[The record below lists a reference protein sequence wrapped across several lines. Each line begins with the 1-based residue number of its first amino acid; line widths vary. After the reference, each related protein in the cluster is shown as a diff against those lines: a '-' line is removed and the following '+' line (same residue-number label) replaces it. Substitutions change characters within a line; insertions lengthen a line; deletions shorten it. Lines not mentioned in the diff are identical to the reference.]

1 MKHKLT
7 YISAILALALSCCHS
22 NHNHDHSHHGHSHES
37 HEHSHD
43 GHDSHE
49 SHEHEHCE
57 GEHDFHEH
65 EHYEGEHDSH
75 EHELEDSHAEEAHN
89 HKDGEIVI
97 SHEQIHKFGIKT
109 ERAENR
115 DFCKIVKTCGEILA
129 AQGNES
135 VIVSPSNGIA
145 TFASNSLTAGRAVR
159 NGEVIAF
166 VSSKDIENGDP
177 SAKAKAAFDAAKS
190 AYERAESL
198 VKDKIISQKEY
209 EQAKLNF
216 ENAQNEYLALSSK
229 TTDKGIGVSSTLGGF
244 VKEIHI
250 SNGEYVNVGQP
261 VATVSQSR
269 RLYLQVDVPE
279 KHLSEMRN
287 ITGANFKL
295 PYSDSLFRTSELK
308 GKIISRGKSY
318 GKNSCFVPVT
328 FEFDNIGNIVQ
339 GSFAEVFL
347 QIKSFKKV
355 ISVPLTALTE
365 SAGIYFVYLQTGD
378 HSFVRQEVSIGSNDG
393 ERVEILKGLH
403 EGNIVVTEG
412 AIHVKLAENS
422 AAIPEGHNHNH

>member
-1 MKHKLT
+1 MKHKLIYT
-7 YISAILALALSCCHS
+7 SAILALALCGCHS
-22 NHNHDHSHHGHSHES
+22 RHDHDKHSHH
-37 HEHSHD
+37 EHDHQQEM
-43 GHDSHE
+43 HY
-49 SHEHEHCE
+49 EHEHHNHHKK
-57 GEHDFHEH
+57 EHDTHHKHEKKNAG
-65 EHYEGEHDSH
+65 EG
-75 EHELEDSHAEEAHN
+75 HN
-89 HKDGEIVI
+89 HADGEIVI

-109 ERAENR
+109 ERAEKR

-145 TFASNSLTAGRAVR
+145 TFASNSFTAGRAVR

-166 VSSKDIENGDP
+166 VSSKNIENGDP

-190 AYERAESL
+190 AYERAEGL

-261 VATVSQSR
+261 VATVSQNK
-269 RLYLQVDVPE
+269 RLYLQADVPE

-295 PYSDSLFRTSELK
+295 PYSDSLFRTSELR
-308 GKIISRGKSY
+308 GKIISCGKSY
-318 GKNSCFVPVT
+318 GKNSCFVPVI

-355 ISVPLTALTE
+355 ISVPLSALTE
-365 SAGIYFVYLQTGD
+365 SAGIYFVYLQKGD

-403 EGNIVVTEG
+403 EGDLVVTNG

-422 AAIPEGHNHNH
+422 ASIPSGHNHNH